1 MGANIKTPKNP
12 WTKNK
17 PQKKSHVE
25 FPSLI
30 NFGDM
35 WAPSWILGLFEYP
48 KYPYLNQDTQK
59 YLPNFSTHKIIPE
72 ESKIQT
78 QKSPS
83 IIPLTWNPEV
93 PPPPTGEQKQ
103 PYTSAWAPCVKTQSF
118 RAVFTSGFMLKDIL
132 DAQWLQDKER
142 LKSSGSCSTI
152 NMVLPTFVPIHVLH

>member
-1 MGANIKTPKNP
+1 MTIRQNTWESNTNISNCRDDRMGANIKTPKNP

-59 YLPNFSTHKIIPE
+59 YLPNFSTQKNPTIKILNP
-72 ESKIQT
+72 K
-78 QKSPS
+78 KSFHHPHHLKS
-83 IIPLTWNPEV
+83 
-93 PPPPTGEQKQ
+93 
-103 PYTSAWAPCVKTQSF
+103 YTSAWAPCVKTILFCCITSHIVTL
-118 RAVFTSGFMLKDIL
+118 VFTHNLTTGKRKTEEFWYL
-132 DAQWLQDKER
+132 
-142 LKSSGSCSTI
+142 
-152 NMVLPTFVPIHVLH
+152 